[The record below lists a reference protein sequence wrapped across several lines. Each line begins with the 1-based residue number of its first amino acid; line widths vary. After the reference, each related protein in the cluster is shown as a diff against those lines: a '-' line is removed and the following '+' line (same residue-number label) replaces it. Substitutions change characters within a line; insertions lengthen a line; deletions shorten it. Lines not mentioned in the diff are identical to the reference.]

1 MVCDALY
8 EQKMYDLTYVEQ
20 YKGDSRAR
28 NGGGV
33 GVKYLVDSGSENIH
47 AVFLGRDPSEL
58 KSTVIIKR
66 TAHRAELS
74 LLRPDLNRSPGSNG
88 PSVSNHGALELGN

>member
-1 MVCDALY
+1 VYNDARCDSEALTRFQKMVCDALY

-58 KSTVIIKR
+58 NIK
-66 TAHRAELS
+66 
-74 LLRPDLNRSPGSNG
+74 P
-88 PSVSNHGALELGN
+88 